1 MADPFS
7 IASGVAGIVSLGL
20 TLCDGLHTYL
30 DAIKDRDEDIE
41 LASQRLAVLRS
52 SIPLIQSSAST
63 LVSRYGPAAQGVILG
78 LELCRRQLRD
88 LDRTVG
94 ELRDGGGSRN
104 NWQKIAKYPF
114 SRNKLIQVQ
123 DQLLWATATLGT
135 FVQNLI
141 LNVNVGVGNDLEAFR
156 SAVKDSSSKTQAS
169 LDALVGHLGFIGPLV
184 RDSDS
189 KLAAI
194 STQVREQSVL
204 ASSSHSLMQRVNSEV
219 SSQSS
224 QLTAI
229 SSDINELR
237 ALCQSRLLE
246 QNENEA
252 PPCYARNS
260 EAQRKRNRDFA
271 TRSCSCRFK
280 SKLGYHQVH
289 QSRHVPFSGLIVSQQ
304 TERKG
309 KHYPG
314 CVFYVVDSVETTKV
328 FSLTYTGLR
337 WLFSREVA
345 LSLHSNSRKGA
356 SWITYELR
364 AYHIVEKSPVF
375 DLLRHYRRYR
385 SCYHNG
391 RFGNIGNEL
400 LHVYDGVLNALR
412 ATLRYLQEIG
422 ADINAS
428 TFDQRTALDMAL
440 EDTEWCVFL
449 LVYDTLDEYPQF
461 DPAINGTHEELD
473 FDALKDAWKGSF
485 HERIDIVRALGYG
498 ELFAAVIQRDMG
510 ALGGILNSDRLLEHL
525 SETDGLGRNAL
536 HKCSDWAPGLGL
548 MLRHRA
554 THGLLNGI
562 DDEGFAPVHY
572 ALRHSGKV
580 CRSTDAWSCCQD
592 CNCCEA
598 LQLMLEADC
607 SVWIHPHTNW
617 QYYVLEN
624 SSLRAKTLFLTH
636 LRDRW
641 ERLRDMSI
649 AYLPIETLERL
660 RVRERAAP
668 DLRVK
673 SMRDALYDRG
683 VEMDKALELLWY
695 PYEGFEHAGFFAV
708 IDCPK
713 VADLAWSLGFRSAAT
728 DDWLAGWFDSGRS
741 MLHYW
746 CAYKRLMYVEWLCQK
761 GARLDN
767 LIFPSLGGT
776 GAHALAQMFGMWI
789 GRRARNS
796 VAFPSHLFSRIWLD
810 PTEMQVPCPCSVGEL
825 SRPLGRLLAQ
835 EISQWSG
842 PICSME
848 DRLAMACSLIGFLQ
862 EKMDGSD
869 WSFLSRSIVYLLTM
883 QFLGVRHLQGCQVGD
898 LQDMS
903 GGPPPWEEWNEI
915 LDEDRLLIGE
925 LEELKR
931 EFEQELSCGKVPIKE
946 FLWDYWLPRME
957 QVEQDLD
964 EPLSE
969 GQKESLRQAGVV
981 LGE

>member
-428 TFDQRTALDMAL
+428 TFDQRCETLSHNTTALDMAL

-636 LRDRW
+636 LRDR
-641 ERLRDMSI
+641 
-649 AYLPIETLERL
+649 
-660 RVRERAAP
+660 VRERAAP

-789 GRRARNS
+789 G
-796 VAFPSHLFSRIWLD
+796 
-810 PTEMQVPCPCSVGEL
+810 
-825 SRPLGRLLAQ
+825 
-835 EISQWSG
+835 
-842 PICSME
+842 
-848 DRLAMACSLIGFLQ
+848 
-862 EKMDGSD
+862 
-869 WSFLSRSIVYLLTM
+869 
-883 QFLGVRHLQGCQVGD
+883 D